1 MIRVSV
7 EVCSG
12 SGSFRAAVW
21 AESIEQAL
29 TLTKACYQGG
39 EAAVVF
45 PIEPEAFFV
54 RGIVPPSGMVHPE
67 MPEGQPGGKSLGPND
82 VAARIEPRVPL

>member
-1 MIRVSV
+1 M
-7 EVCSG
+7 
-12 SGSFRAAVW
+12 
-21 AESIEQAL
+21 
-29 TLTKACYQGG
+29 
-39 EAAVVF
+39 VF

-54 RGIVPPSGMVHPE
+54 KGIVPPSGMVHPE